1 MRTRALACSFC
12 GSAAAEVARLI
23 AGPRV
28 FICDACVT
36 RCNEILA
43 GHPPGGASASAPP
56 EATGRP
62 RWWRRLRA
70 WRARWAR
77 PLRLSAEGPA

>member
-12 GSAAAEVARLI
+12 GSTAAEVARLI

-28 FICDACVT
+28 FICDACVA

-43 GHPPGGASASAPP
+43 EHPPSASASASPG
-56 EATGRP
+56 ATGRP
-62 RWWRRLRA
+62 LWWRRLRA
-70 WRARWAR
+70 WRAPRGR
-77 PLRLSAEGPA
+77 PLRLSAEGRA

>member
-12 GSAAAEVARLI
+12 GSTAAEVTRLI

-28 FICDACVT
+28 FICDRCVA
-36 RCNEILA
+36 RCNAILA
-43 GHPPGGASASAPP
+43 EHPPDAASIAAPETP
-56 EATGRP
+56 GRP
-62 RWWRRLRA
+62 RWWHRLRA

-77 PLRLSAEGPA
+77 PPRLSAESRA

>member
-1 MRTRALACSFC
+1 MWTRALACSFC
-12 GSAAAEVARLI
+12 GSTAAHVTRLI

-28 FICDACVT
+28 FICDACVA

-43 GHPPGGASASAPP
+43 EHPPDASASATPR
-56 EATGRP
+56 ATGRP
-62 RWWRRLRA
+62 RWWRRVRD

-77 PLRLSAEGPA
+77 PLRVSAEGRA